1 MGATRGLGFKNRN
14 IFTSFL
20 MGTPYNGKIV
30 PISNVGSG
38 FTK

>member
-1 MGATRGLGFKNRN
+1 
-14 IFTSFL
+14 

-38 FTK
+38 FNEEAFNQISKIVE